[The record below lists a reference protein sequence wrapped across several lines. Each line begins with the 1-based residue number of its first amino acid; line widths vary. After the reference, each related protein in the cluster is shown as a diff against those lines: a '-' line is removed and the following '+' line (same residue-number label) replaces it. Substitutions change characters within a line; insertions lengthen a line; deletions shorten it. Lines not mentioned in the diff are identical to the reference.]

1 VERMISHEEAQEL
14 LGAYALDAV
23 DADEAALVEYHLDRC
38 PRCRD
43 ELRNHREVVG
53 LLAYAGHEAPAGL
66 WDRVVEG
73 IQEAGSS
80 APAPALRTV
89 AARPGTRVVPLRS
102 RRVLAVVA
110 AAAVVAIALLGVQVT
125 RLQHRTN
132 QLSSRVASVTTNPQ
146 PTMAAVRQ
154 ALAEPGAKRAD
165 LRSPAGGHEQ
175 LDAVILP
182 SGDGYL
188 YSPTLAPLPSSETYQ
203 LWGVVGRQQISYGL
217 MGSDPAAVMAFRA
230 ANGLQAL
237 AVTAEEAGGVVTTTH
252 SPVVVGAVT

>member
-1 VERMISHEEAQEL
+1 MISHEEAQEL

-89 AARPGTRVVPLRS
+89 AARPGARTVSMRS
-102 RRVLAVVA
+102 RRVLAAVA
-110 AAAVVAIALLGVQVT
+110 AAAVVAIVLLGVQVT

-132 QLSSRVASVTTNPQ
+132 QLIGQVASVTINPQ

-154 ALAEPGAKRAD
+154 ALAEPGARRAD
-165 LRSPAGGHEQ
+165 LRSPAGGHAQ

-182 SGDGYL
+182 SGQGYL
-188 YSPTLAPLPSSETYQ
+188 YSPQLSPLPSSETYQ
-203 LWGVVGRQQISYGL
+203 LWGVVGRDQISYGL
-217 MGSDPAAVMAFRA
+217 IGSDPAAVVAFRA
-230 ANGLQAL
+230 GSGLEGL
-237 AVTAEEAGGVVTTTH
+237 AVTAEEAGGVVATSH
-252 SPVVVGAVT
+252 PLVVVGAVT